1 MVTRGAND
9 KSTGLVSKKVLSG
22 AFGKVRAYSDTLQL
36 FGVLVVLFVFFAVT
50 EGKFL
55 TARSIASMGF
65 QLPELGVLS
74 LAMMITI
81 LTGGINLSVN
91 ATSNL
96 AAVLAGF
103 FMVRYIPADASETLV
118 VLYLAVVLLIAL
130 TVGWICGLF
139 NGFLIG
145 YVGVPPI
152 LATLAT
158 MTLYTGIAVGLTGGT
173 TVTGFPKQLSI
184 IGAQTLGGIPIPFMV
199 FVALTILTHILIY
212 HTAFGFKARMLGSNP
227 MASDFSGIN
236 NRSVLLKV
244 YMYSGTLSA
253 VTGIL
258 IMGRT
263 MSAAYEYGTTTYVL
277 LAILISVLANVIPGF
292 GRILDI
298 FIAVLILQVLSTGFH
313 MILAGVRGSSFFK
326 DFAWGVLLI
335 LIFIAN
341 YFIRGQRSQG

>member
-1 MVTRGAND
+1 MMTRD
-9 KSTGLVSKKVLSG
+9 VSGKRTNSASRKVLASV
-22 AFGKVRAYSDTLQL
+22 FSRMRANSDTLQL

-50 EGKFL
+50 EERFL
-55 TARSIASMGF
+55 TVRSITSMGF

-81 LTGGINLSVN
+81 LTGGIDLSVN

-96 AAVLAGF
+96 AAVLAGL
-103 FMVRYIPADASETLV
+103 FMGKLIPTDAAEAQIM
-118 VLYLAVVLLIAL
+118 LYLAVALFIAML
-130 TVGWICGLF
+130 VGWICGTF

-158 MTLYTGIAVGLTGGT
+158 MTLYTGISVGLTGGT
-173 TVTGFPKQLSI
+173 TVTGFPKQLST
-184 IGAQTLGGIPIPFMV
+184 IGAQTLGGIPIPFII
-199 FVALTILTHILIY
+199 FVALTILTNILLY
-212 HTAFGFKARMLGSNP
+212 RTPFGFKARMLGSNP
-227 MASDFSGIN
+227 TASDFSGIN

-244 YMYSGTLSA
+244 YMYSGILSA

-258 IMGRT
+258 VMGRT

-277 LAILISVLANVIPGF
+277 LAILISVLANIIPGF
-292 GRILDI
+292 GKVLDV
-298 FIAVLILQVLSTGFH
+298 FIAVIILQILSTGFH

-341 YFIRGQRSQG
+341 YFVRGQRARE